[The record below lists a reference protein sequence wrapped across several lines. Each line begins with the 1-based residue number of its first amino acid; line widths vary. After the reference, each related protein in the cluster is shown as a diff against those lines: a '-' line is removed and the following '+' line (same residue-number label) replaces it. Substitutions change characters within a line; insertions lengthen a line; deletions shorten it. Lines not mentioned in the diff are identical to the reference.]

1 MNTAM
6 NLQGADD
13 GTPSELQTM
22 IADSVERLFAKQ
34 VTRQLL
40 ERFDAGHRADS
51 LWQMV
56 VDNGLPGALVAQ
68 DAGGSGASWLDASPV
83 LHAIGYWQAPLPL
96 AETMVGAALLAQAGM
111 EVPEGPITLIQAGRH
126 GDLRLDKEGQYL
138 EGRAIN
144 VPWARSCRWAVVA
157 DGARLALVD
166 LRQPDITLAAGS
178 NFANEE
184 RDTLVFT
191 NASSQAIG
199 QLQLPDLHEP
209 VWHLGALV
217 RACTLVGALEAV
229 VDKAV
234 LYANERVQ
242 FDKPIGKQQV
252 LQQYLAQMAGA
263 TGAARMAVQVALRS
277 ASDLFLGVAGS
288 SNTLAFDIAVAKV
301 CAGEAATLAASV
313 AHQVHGAIGFT
324 HEHTLHFATRR
335 LWSWRD
341 EFGSDAHWAKVLGQ
355 AAIAAGSEGFWIG
368 LTDRSL

>member
-126 GDLRLDKEGQYL
+126 GDLRLDKEGQSL

-157 DGARLALVD
+157 AGARLAVVD

-242 FDKPIGKQQV
+242 FGKPIGKQQV

-288 SNTLAFDIAVAKV
+288 SNILAFDIAVAKV

>member
-126 GDLRLDKEGQYL
+126 GDLRLDKEGQ
-138 EGRAIN
+138 
-144 VPWARSCRWAVVA
+144 
-157 DGARLALVD
+157 
-166 LRQPDITLAAGS
+166 
-178 NFANEE
+178 
-184 RDTLVFT
+184 
-191 NASSQAIG
+191 
-199 QLQLPDLHEP
+199 
-209 VWHLGALV
+209 
-217 RACTLVGALEAV
+217 
-229 VDKAV
+229 
-234 LYANERVQ
+234 
-242 FDKPIGKQQV
+242 
-252 LQQYLAQMAGA
+252 
-263 TGAARMAVQVALRS
+263 
-277 ASDLFLGVAGS
+277 
-288 SNTLAFDIAVAKV
+288 
-301 CAGEAATLAASV
+301 
-313 AHQVHGAIGFT
+313 
-324 HEHTLHFATRR
+324 
-335 LWSWRD
+335 
-341 EFGSDAHWAKVLGQ
+341 
-355 AAIAAGSEGFWIG
+355 
-368 LTDRSL
+368 

>member
-191 NASSQAIG
+191 NVSSQAIG

-242 FDKPIGKQQV
+242 FGKPIGKQQV

>member
-1 MNTAM
+1 MNTTIDH
-6 NLQGADD
+6 QGVDD
-13 GTPSELQTM
+13 GVPSEMQTM

-34 VTRQLL
+34 VTRELL
-40 ERFDAGHRADS
+40 ERFDAGHRADA

-56 VDNGLPGALVAQ
+56 VDNGLPGALVPEG
-68 DAGGSGASWLDASPV
+68 AGGSGANWLDASPV
-83 LHAIGYWQAPLPL
+83 LRAIGYWQAPLPL
-96 AETMVGAALLAQAGM
+96 AETMLAAALLAHAGM
-111 EVPEGPITLIQAGRH
+111 EVPEGPITLIQAGRL
-126 GDLRLDKEGQYL
+126 GDLQLDKEGARLDGQVV
-138 EGRAIN
+138 N
-144 VPWARSCRWAVVA
+144 VPWARTCRWAVVA
-157 DGARLALVD
+157 DGQHLALVD
-166 LRQPDITLAAGS
+166 LRQATITLAAGS
-178 NFANEE
+178 NFADEE
-184 RDTLVFT
+184 RDALVFA
-191 NASSQAIG
+191 NASTQATG
-199 QLQLPDLHEP
+199 QLQLAGLHEP

-217 RACTLVGALEAV
+217 RACMLVGTLEAV

-234 LYANERVQ
+234 MYANERVQ
-242 FDKPIGKQQV
+242 FGKPIGKQQV

-263 TGAARMAVQVALRS
+263 TGTARMAVQVALRS
-277 ASDLFLGVAGS
+277 ASDLFLKTAGS

-355 AAIAAGSEGFWIG
+355 AAIAAGSEGFWAG

>member
-1 MNTAM
+1 MTTAM
-6 NLQGADD
+6 NLQGVDD

-22 IADSVERLFAKQ
+22 IADSVERLFTKQ
-34 VTRQLL
+34 VTRELL

-96 AETMVGAALLAQAGM
+96 VETMVGAALLAQAGM

-126 GDLRLDKEGQYL
+126 GDLRLDREGGRL
-138 EGRAIN
+138 EGRAVN
-144 VPWARSCRWAVVA
+144 VPWARSCHWAVVA
-157 DGARLALVD
+157 DGPRLALVD
-166 LRQPDITLAAGS
+166 LRQPSITLAAGS

-184 RDTLVFT
+184 RDTLVFA

-242 FDKPIGKQQV
+242 FGKPIGKQQV

-277 ASDLFLGVAGS
+277 ASDLFLGAAS
-288 SNTLAFDIAVAKV
+288 SSKTLAFDIAVAKV

-341 EFGSDAHWAKVLGQ
+341 EFGSDAQWAKVLGQ
-355 AAIAAGSEGFWIG
+355 AAIAAGSEGFWAG